1 VSPARLGLIVVA
13 FCALAGCAAA
23 PSSPEQSALI
33 APALRFAIPAPRDL
47 GYPIDAS
54 QLVTAHFR
62 GETQVFEAHLTVSA
76 ERVVFIGLDPLGR
89 RALTVTTTNQGMTID
104 KAPWLPAG
112 LRPENI
118 IADVAIMYW
127 PEAAVRRGLARSEAT
142 LEDGPNMR
150 SITDHGREVI
160 HIDYGPRPTGAPWAR
175 SVRYRNLAFDYELDL
190 QSAVTE

>member
-1 VSPARLGLIVVA
+1 MSPARLGLIVVA
-13 FCALAGCAAA
+13 FGALAGCAVA
-23 PSSPEQSALI
+23 PSSPGRSALI
-33 APALRFAIPAPRDL
+33 APALRFAIPSPRDL

-62 GETQVFEAHLTVSA
+62 GETQVFEAHLTVS
-76 ERVVFIGLDPLGR
+76 EGRLVFIGLDPLGR
-89 RALTVTTTNQGMTID
+89 RALTVTTTDRGMTVD

-127 PEAAVRRGLARSEAT
+127 PESAVRRGLAQSEAT
-142 LEDGPNMR
+142 VEDGPNVR

-160 HIDYGPRPTGAPWAR
+160 HVEYGPRAPGSTWAR
-175 SVRYRNLAFDYELDL
+175 SVRYRNMAFDYELDL